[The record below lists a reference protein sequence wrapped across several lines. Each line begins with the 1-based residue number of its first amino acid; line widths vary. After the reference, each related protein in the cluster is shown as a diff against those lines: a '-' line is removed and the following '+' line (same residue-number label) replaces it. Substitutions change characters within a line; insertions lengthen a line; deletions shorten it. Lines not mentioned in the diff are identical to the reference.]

1 MNGEAQGPSGQQF
14 AMQVALEAV
23 ASWRRGVE
31 DDAARRQLELDADEA
46 RLTADKEAL
55 QRELEMLQR
64 ELENVARVREET
76 ARELSVLP
84 AYAEQRIHEAIL
96 ASLKTDGTIISER
109 AVLYSAAAAARDEKV
124 SALATADGIA
134 QKLEAFEQ
142 LETNREEALASVP
155 ALYRSALIAQHEENR
170 RELAPLFEALSAEI
184 EPLDVE
190 PSGITLVASVDPVT
204 GPPEALAVILPISF
218 VAYQRWA
225 DREEDLETWIGY
237 RVVAAVSGA
246 LSTISASDA
255 PVQFAPYK
263 NGQLAIQVWL
273 ADSEAKGDLRASFD
287 AEIASLAA
295 CAGEFR
301 TAGLSLGVTWQPP
314 EVIAPAT
321 DEQED

>member
-1 MNGEAQGPSGQQF
+1 MNGEAQDPSGQQF

-23 ASWRRGVE
+23 ASWRKGVE
-31 DDAARRQLELDADEA
+31 EEAARRQIALDSDEA
-46 RLTADKEAL
+46 RLTAELEAL
-55 QRELEMLQR
+55 QQQLED
-64 ELENVARVREET
+64 VAQKREEI

-84 AYAEQRIHEAIL
+84 AYAEQRVHAAIL
-96 ASLKTDGTIISER
+96 SSLNTDGTIIADR
-109 AVLYSAAAAARDEKV
+109 ALRYSAAAAARDEKL
-124 SALATADGIA
+124 SALATADGVA

-142 LETNREEALASVP
+142 LETNRAEALASVP
-155 ALYRSALIAQHEENR
+155 ELYHSALIAQHEENR

-184 EPLDVE
+184 EPLEVE
-190 PSGITLVASVDPVT
+190 PCGITLVASVDPVT

-218 VAYQRWA
+218 DAYQRWA

-273 ADSEAKGDLRASFD
+273 ADSEAKGDLRAAFD
-287 AEIASLAA
+287 EEVASLTSRAA
-295 CAGEFR
+295 EFR
-301 TAGLSLGVTWQPP
+301 TARLSLGVTWQPP